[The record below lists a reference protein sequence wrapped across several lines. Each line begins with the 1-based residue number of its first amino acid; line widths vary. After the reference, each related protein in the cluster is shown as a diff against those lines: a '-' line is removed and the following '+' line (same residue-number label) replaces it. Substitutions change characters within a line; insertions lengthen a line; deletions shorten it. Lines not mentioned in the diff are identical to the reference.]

1 MYFYVAAN
9 ICQIKAHT
17 NAHNLGERVIKPKV
31 DKRGGQKQSQ
41 KASIVCYGYLVVR
54 SVNTIPKH
62 CKKWRKKIIESIN
75 KIIDIV
81 VVIGYRNI

>member
-31 DKRGGQKQSQ
+31 DKRGGQKRSQ
-41 KASIVCYGYLVVR
+41 KASIVFYGYLVVR

-62 CKKWRKKIIESIN
+62 CKNQLE
-75 KIIDIV
+75 V
-81 VVIGYRNI
+81 FY